1 MKIVRRLFGGK
12 KGCEDTSA
20 SNSDNPCLS
29 SFWDF
34 IHQNGLSYASMSMA
48 YNLYETTAS
57 FSDAVDTIS
66 TNAKSI
72 NPFIFDEN
80 WEIVEDHP
88 LLNFLSRPNRNQ
100 SWREFFFECAINKLV
115 SNNLFLIA
123 TGNVNREILEIYPI
137 KSSYIIM
144 NGLDVNSQPIYQISS
159 ANRLRIFNGI
169 YKFDTKS
176 KSFLNTDYRE
186 LIHLKGYCK
195 NSGDEV
201 FALPIINSVLKE
213 IEIANGSA
221 VHNSSLLKN
230 GVTLS
235 GIFKL
240 ATSDRKAIEEF
251 RRQVTTYFSGNSNAG
266 KYIAAHADNI
276 DFKPINATNKD
287 MQILELKDDSEDAIY
302 RKFNIPQPLYKS
314 GTQTFN
320 NYATARTSLYDDAVL
335 PLVGDIFGKLEE
347 IFKRRKMLDEKFKI
361 SYSLNDI
368 SALQQRTADWAKSL
382 SEIGVLTDNEIR
394 AELGYDSFKGG
405 DYIYKPS
412 NVSVVAGPID
422 NLSEK
427 DRKKNFINRM
437 KELGCTGMEA
447 NELWK
452 KTN

>member
-80 WEIVEDHP
+80 WEIVEEHP
-88 LLNFLSRPNRNQ
+88 LLNLLSRPNRNQ

-144 NGLDVNSQPIYQISS
+144 NGLDVNSQPIYQIST

-335 PLVGDIFGKLEE
+335 PLVDDIFGKLEE
-347 IFKRRKMLDEKFKI
+347 IFKHRKMLDEKFRI

-412 NVSVVAGPID
+412 NVSVIAGE
-422 NLSEK
+422 NGNSSEK
-427 DRKKNFINRM
+427 GRKKNFVNRM